1 MNNLKEILE
10 NNIDIDLKRM
20 ILSNVKAGNISKI
33 KIRPVL
39 IRKELVFQATLYIN
53 EKVFHENYRKQELI
67 EKIPE
72 WMNINFKQLEIDTA
86 GKNITCLVSKKGK
99 VTIKGKNKAVSDN
112 CGHDNESLEHNR
124 KKNYIIKPGQKVGF
138 LEDLGVITKEGKI
151 VNSKYDKFKQI
162 NRFLE
167 YIEDVLGVFDEEKE
181 ITIVDFGCG
190 KSYLTFATYY
200 YFVELKKRKVNMIG
214 LDLKEDVIKKCNELS
229 EKYGYY
235 NLKFYVGDIAEFKG
249 IKNADMVITLHACD
263 TATDYAIN
271 QALQW
276 KTKVILSVPCC
287 QHEINKQIRNDI
299 LEPVLKYGLIKERMS
314 ALITDAVRANLL
326 EINGYDVSVIEFI
339 DMEHTP
345 KNILIRAIRNDKKTG
360 DEKYQEL
367 KTFLNI
373 TPTLEKLLSVD
384 KGENVR

>member
-1 MNNLKEILE
+1 M
-10 NNIDIDLKRM
+10 
-20 ILSNVKAGNISKI
+20 
-33 KIRPVL
+33 
-39 IRKELVFQATLYIN
+39 
-53 EKVFHENYRKQELI
+53 
-67 EKIPE
+67 
-72 WMNINFKQLEIDTA
+72 
-86 GKNITCLVSKKGK
+86 
-99 VTIKGKNKAVSDN
+99 
-112 CGHDNESLEHNR
+112 
-124 KKNYIIKPGQKVGF
+124 
-138 LEDLGVITKEGKI
+138 GVITKEGKI

-167 YIEDVLGVFDEEKE
+167 YIEDVLDVFDEEKE
-181 ITIVDFGCG
+181 ITIVDFGYG